1 MPSGCKLLLGAREEV
16 TMHRWFTAKELAGLP
31 GLPGT
36 ERGINKSSNFERRPR
51 QKGKGWEYAL
61 HGLPPAAQVAL
72 LRRSGIAPAT
82 PEHHDLTPN
91 PRRQR
96 ATHSLETLDARW
108 ARLRHGQRDIAVEK
122 AEAIRAALTA
132 HERHGVALI
141 TALEHAARGT
151 RWSAATL
158 RDAYYGKGSRAGLID
173 YHSAHW
179 ALVLA
184 PGHVG
189 RTATAAC
196 HPTAWEAFKR
206 DYLRAEQPPLAMCH
220 RALQRLG
227 SAHGWEIPGPKALAR
242 RLITEVPKPLRTLL
256 RYGSE
261 ALAKL
266 IPPQIR
272 DREALHAMQAVNAD
286 GHKFD
291 VFVRWPDGTIERPM
305 MVAWQ
310 DMRSAKILGWRV
322 DKTENSD
329 GYRLSFHDLLRAHGV
344 PGEVY
349 VDNGRGIASKMLT
362 GGTPTRYRGKVRADD
377 PYGLLC
383 AVVGRDNIHWTTPY
397 HGQSKPIE
405 RAFRDMASDI
415 AKDWRLRG
423 AYTGNNPMAKP
434 ENYASHAVPLD
445 EFLEVAAEGI
455 AQHNARRGRRGMG
468 MHGESFDVVFD
479 ASYAANA
486 HLIPRATEA
495 QLARWLL
502 AGAALTADQ
511 NSGAVRLHGNRY
523 WTDTLAEQLSGRSA
537 AERRVVVRY
546 DPDHLDSPVAVETLD
561 GRFLCMA
568 EIQGH
573 VAHDSTEAARDTARA
588 QGQLKKL
595 AKKEQEIHLRMS
607 ERELDKLYRDR
618 TEAPTGE
625 AAKSVGERKLVRGV
639 FGSANRP
646 VRPVDRDEIE
656 NAYESRFE
664 QAVAAA
670 ARQRKPVLRMD

>member
-1 MPSGCKLLLGAREEV
+1 MNE
-16 TMHRWFTAKELAGLP
+16 MWFTAMELAGLP
-31 GLPGT
+31 GLPKN
-36 ERGINKSSNFERRPR
+36 ERSITRMGDRGELERRPR

-61 HGLPPAAQVAL
+61 HSLPPTAQIVL
-72 LRRSGIAPAT
+72 LRRNGAAQAMPIDA
-82 PEHHDLTPN
+82 ELTPS

-96 ATHSLETLDARW
+96 TPHSLDVLDARW
-108 ARLRHGQRDIAVEK
+108 AHLRHGQREIATEK
-122 AEAIRAALTA
+122 AEIIRAAVAA

-158 RDAYYGKGSRAGLID
+158 RDAYYGKGARAGLIA
-173 YHSAHW
+173 YHNAHW
-179 ALVLA
+179 PLVLA
-184 PGHVG
+184 PGHIG

-196 HPTAWEAFKR
+196 HPSAWDAFKR
-206 DYLRAEQPPLAMCH
+206 DYLRPEQPPLTLCY
-220 RALQRLG
+220 RALQRLAR
-227 SAHGWEIPGPKALAR
+227 AHDWEIPSPKALAR
-242 RLITEVPKPLRTLL
+242 RLIAEVPRPLRVLM
-256 RYGSE
+256 RHGAE
-261 ALAKL
+261 ALAKMV
-266 IPPQIR
+266 PPQIR
-272 DREALHAMQAVNAD
+272 DRESLHAMQAVNAD

-291 VFVRWPDGTIERPM
+291 VFVRWPDGTVERPM

-329 GYRLSFHDLLRAHGV
+329 GYRLAFHDLLREHGV
-344 PGEVY
+344 PGEIY

-383 AVVGRDNIHWTTPY
+383 AVVGADNIHWTTPY

-405 RAFRDMASDI
+405 RAFRDMATDI

-434 ENYASHAVPLD
+434 ENYGSKAVPLD
-445 EFLEVAAEGI
+445 EFLDVLADGI

-468 MHGESFDVVFD
+468 MHGESFDAVFE

-502 AGAALTADQ
+502 AAAAVTADQ

-523 WTDTLAEQLSGRSA
+523 WNETLAEQLSGRSA
-537 AERRVVVRY
+537 AERKVVVRY
-546 DPDHLDSPVAVETLD
+546 DPDHLDMPVAIEALD
-561 GRFLCMA
+561 GRYLCMA
-568 EIQGH
+568 ELQGH
-573 VAHDSTEAARDTARA
+573 VAHDSSTAARETARA
-588 QGQLKKL
+588 QSQLKKL
-595 AKKEQEIHLRMS
+595 AKKDREIHLRMN
-607 ERELDKLYRDR
+607 ERELDRLYK
-618 TEAPTGE
+618 TGADAQTDN
-625 AAKSVGERKLVRGV
+625 AAKPIGERKTVRGV
-639 FGSANRP
+639 FGSPSRP
-646 VRPVDRDEIE
+646 ARAVERDDADEYERRFQDAIE
-656 NAYESRFE
+656 
-664 QAVAAA
+664 AA
-670 ARQRKPVLRMD
+670 ARNRKQVFRMV